1 MNIDDRYAA
10 LLDYMIQPKAYDHSG
25 DKTICYLTFNS
36 ADIQFVKKRLNEGWL
51 HLAKHNGLEPLVLSL
66 HEVLKDF
73 FRKDDYRLEAGEC
86 ATENEFEMKDVYD
99 SLGENL
105 KNQEVIEKAILLKQ
119 EEVKAINNGVLLV
132 TDVEAIHPFT
142 RFGPIEQKIYGKIE
156 VPLIIMYP
164 GEMSGSALKFL
175 GFYPEDG
182 NYRSKH
188 F

>member
-1 MNIDDRYAA
+1 MSVNSRFEN
-10 LLDYMIQPKAYDHSG
+10 LLNHIIEPKTYDHSG
-25 DKTICYLTFNS
+25 DKTICYLTFKVE
-36 ADIQFVKKRLNEGWL
+36 DIQFVKKQVNGTWL
-51 HLAKHNGLEPLVLSL
+51 HLAKHKGLEPTVLSL
-66 HEVLKDF
+66 HEVLKTF
-73 FRKDDYRLEAGEC
+73 FSQDDYRIDAGAE
-86 ATENEFEMKDVYD
+86 ATEDEYEMKEVYD

-105 KNQEVIEKAILLKQ
+105 KNQEVIEKAILSKQ
-119 EEVKAINNGVLLV
+119 EEVKALNNGVLLV

-142 RFGPIEQKIYGKIE
+142 RFGPIELKIYGKIE

-164 GEMSGSALKFL
+164 GKMSGSALKFL